1 MRAVFTI
8 ELAKNDAGHYP
19 ADEEIAGLMEGLGR
33 GFRDLADATPEHIL
47 AILNAQ
53 TPSHTSASAD
63 RAGALAPHR
72 GPGETRPEL
81 NYEERRYH
89 YCVLAKELFS
99 EMPEVAAAEMNGVI
113 FLGCVQKMQT
123 LFFLTR
129 MNQREVTFRLLQR
142 ELPRLQASTAEIVK
156 DLISVGLVGGKR
168 RYEDVE
174 VHVYERNYDRIVI
187 KGRVITNQLYETWRD
202 NHKDVL
208 LFIVPLLLLSP
219 TAFIL
224 DHQDMLAHAMTKF
237 WFSELERLSTALLT
251 TSLVS
256 ALGVVQTWFQIRR
269 MKLIDWSVKTDHHH
283 RRGR

>member
-8 ELAKNDAGHYP
+8 ELAKNEAGHYP
-19 ADEEIAGLMEGLGR
+19 TDEEIAGLMEGLGR
-33 GFRDLADATPEHIL
+33 GFRDLADTTPEHIM

-53 TPSHTSASAD
+53 SPSHKSASSD
-63 RAGALAPHR
+63 RSASLAPHR
-72 GPGETRPEL
+72 APGETRPTL
-81 NYEERRYH
+81 SYEERRH
-89 YCVLAKELFS
+89 LYCVLAKQLFG

-129 MNQREVTFRLLQR
+129 MNEREVTFRLLQR
-142 ELPRLQASTAEIVK
+142 ELPRLQSSTAQIMK
-156 DLISVGLVGGKR
+156 DLISVGLVGAR
-168 RYEDVE
+168 RRFEDVE

-187 KGRVITNQLYETWRD
+187 KGRVITNSFYETWRD
-202 NHKDVL
+202 NHKDTL

-224 DHQDMLAHAMTKF
+224 DHQDALAHSMTKF
-237 WFSELERLSTALLT
+237 WFAELERLSTALLT
-251 TSLVS
+251 TSIVS
-256 ALGVVQTWFQIRR
+256 ALGVVQTWFQIKR

-283 RRGR
+283 HGK

>member
-1 MRAVFTI
+1 VRAVFTI

-19 ADEEIAGLMEGLGR
+19 ADEEIAGMMEGLGR
-33 GFRDLADATPEHIL
+33 GFRDLADTTPEHIM

-53 TPSHTSASAD
+53 SASHKSASVD
-63 RAGALAPHR
+63 RAVTLAPHR
-72 GPGETRPEL
+72 MPGETRPIL
-81 NYEERRYH
+81 NYEERRH
-89 YCVLAKELFS
+89 RYCVLAKELFT

-129 MNQREVTFRLLQR
+129 MNEREVTFRLLQR
-142 ELPRLQASTAEIVK
+142 ELPRLQSSTAQIMK

-174 VHVYERNYDRIVI
+174 VHVYERNYDRIAI
-187 KGRVITNQLYETWRD
+187 KGRVITNSIYETWRD
-202 NHKDVL
+202 NHKDTL

-224 DHQDMLAHAMTKF
+224 DHQDALAHSMTRF
-237 WFSELERLSTALLT
+237 WFAELERLSTALLT
-251 TSLVS
+251 TSIVS
-256 ALGVVQTWFQIRR
+256 ALGVVQTWFQIKR
-269 MKLIDWSVKTDHHH
+269 MKLIDWSVKTDHHQH
-283 RRGR
+283 GK